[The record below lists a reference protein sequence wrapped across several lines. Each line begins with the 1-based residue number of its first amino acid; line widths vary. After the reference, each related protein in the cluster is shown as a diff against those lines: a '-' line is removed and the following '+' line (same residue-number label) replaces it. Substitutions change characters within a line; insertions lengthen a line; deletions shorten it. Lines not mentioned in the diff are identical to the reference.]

1 MHNKSK
7 VTLSTFVLQIQ
18 NTYIFIAREMTMIEN
33 YMLHFAT
40 YVLIKTAK
48 LYKLHQFTQQK
59 SSNAVYKWVFS
70 FGKIQLKS
78 FFTMPTEIKST
89 SGFVLTVKL

>member
-1 MHNKSK
+1 MQ
-7 VTLSTFVLQIQ
+7 LP
-18 NTYIFIAREMTMIEN
+18 
-33 YMLHFAT
+33 
-40 YVLIKTAK
+40 
-48 LYKLHQFTQQK
+48 
-59 SSNAVYKWVFS
+59 KWVFS

>member
-18 NTYIFIAREMTMIEN
+18 NTHIFVAKEMTMIEN

-40 YVLIKTAK
+40 HVLIKTAK

-59 SSNAVYKWVFS
+59 SSNAVTINGCLVLGRFS
-70 FGKIQLKS
+70 
-78 FFTMPTEIKST
+78 
-89 SGFVLTVKL
+89 